1 MANRLPSTA
10 MITQPEYRICGI
22 LSKPTEKPFQTQKEN
37 NDCNT
42 FSNEQRSSC
51 LPHLLPGPGP
61 WNVFSCSVI
70 DQMITWLIHIKPNSK
85 QVSNTLN
92 SLCLGRAL
100 PSCPVH
106 QDQDAQNRDK
116 GDKDMLEEAS
126 LGGGPYAMSVSPFSW
141 NLLPKQFQG
150 HLLCV
155 IQGYTL
161 EISAFVM
168 VSSYTMYIPLII
180 IRTLLDWLTQSVPQ

>member
-1 MANRLPSTA
+1 
-10 MITQPEYRICGI
+10 
-22 LSKPTEKPFQTQKEN
+22 
-37 NDCNT
+37 
-42 FSNEQRSSC
+42 
-51 LPHLLPGPGP
+51 
-61 WNVFSCSVI
+61 
-70 DQMITWLIHIKPNSK
+70 
-85 QVSNTLN
+85 
-92 SLCLGRAL
+92 
-100 PSCPVH
+100 
-106 QDQDAQNRDK
+106 
-116 GDKDMLEEAS
+116 MLEEAS